1 MNETANDPL
10 LALAGTWSEA
20 DAAAFAE
27 AIAPLGQPDPST
39 NGGSSDAEHQTGA
52 PPPHQ

>member
-1 MNETANDPL
+1 MKEAANDPL

-27 AIAPLGQPDPST
+27 AIAPLGQPDT
-39 NGGSSDAEHQTGA
+39 TTDGGSSDAEHQAGA
-52 PPPHQ
+52 PPPYQ